1 MIENKDHVYKPD
13 MTKAYYEIERLE
25 NTKELLMKQ
34 YSLKYNVPIAQLNE
48 VLVQNGSHLAD
59 ALLNNIIKSDELIDR
74 IIEINKDIAIWT
86 DYFNKEIEIYL
97 KNGNDTPVIVFL
109 KDHRDLK
116 TKEYLTF
123 EQIADKLHLSLATV
137 KRKYY
142 DYKNSKNEVVKLK

>member
-1 MIENKDHVYKPD
+1 MNI
-13 MTKAYYEIERLE
+13 AYYEIERLE

-34 YSLKYNVPIAQLNE
+34 YSLKYNIPISQIKE

-97 KNGNDTPVIVFL
+97 KNGDDTPVIVFM
-109 KDHRDLK
+109 KEHRDLK
-116 TKEYLTF
+116 TKEFPTF
-123 EQIADKLHLSLATV
+123 EQIADKLHLSVATV

-142 DYKNSKNEVVKLK
+142 EYKNMTNEFVKTK